1 MYRFVFAATP
11 VVEPQ
16 VTRRPPRASARR
28 LPAHVAWHTCSMA
41 PLRNRRKVD
50 GEVLMSR
57 IAEGFTRFEWN
68 GMSGRGMTEYIERVE
83 DDALAGYPL

>member
-1 MYRFVFAATP
+1 
-11 VVEPQ
+11 
-16 VTRRPPRASARR
+16 
-28 LPAHVAWHTCSMA
+28 MA